1 MRLEQDH
8 REAAGRCIQGDA
20 QTGGAAADDRQVIP
34 MGLRQSLQQLRAL
47 HAGIVTQLQR

>member
-8 REAAGRCIQGDA
+8 REAPGGGIQGDA
-20 QTGGAAADDRQVIP
+20 QPGGAATDDREVIP